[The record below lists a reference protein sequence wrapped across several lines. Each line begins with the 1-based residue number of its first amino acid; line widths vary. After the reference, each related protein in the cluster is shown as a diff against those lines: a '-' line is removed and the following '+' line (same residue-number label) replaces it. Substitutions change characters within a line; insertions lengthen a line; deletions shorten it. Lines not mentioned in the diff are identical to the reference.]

1 MVSPTVDE
9 YSRIAGRGQRVPL
22 RRRIPADLETP
33 VSAFLKLKPLG
44 ATFLLESVEQGI
56 QVGRYSFIGIGPMQ
70 TIRLVG
76 GTVEIRSGMAEGD
89 GDGRDGRDGGDGGD
103 AVSRRPVDPQD
114 PFAPVREQLARYAD
128 LTGDDLPAAFAGA
141 VGYLGYEVVRYF
153 ENVPVPD
160 EPGMKLPDYCFLI
173 PLTLAVFDH
182 VKSEIEFITLPADGE
197 PGATY
202 RQAETRIEQ
211 LLGGL
216 QTPIDHGLASGR
228 DVQRK
233 SLQPNMTEES
243 FHKRVERAK
252 EHILAGDA
260 FQIVLS
266 QRLAGETTV
275 APFQIYRA
283 LRILNPSPY
292 MFFIDYDDFQIIGSS
307 PEVLV
312 KLESR
317 HALVCPIAG
326 TRPRGDSPQRDQELE
341 EELIANEKER
351 AEHVMLVDL
360 GRNDLGRVCEI
371 GSVQPESLMHI
382 EKYSHVMHIVSRVTG
397 TLKKEH
403 DMFDLLR
410 ATFPAG
416 TVTGAPKIRAM
427 EIIRD
432 LEGDAR
438 GPYAG
443 AVGYF
448 GRQGDMDLCITIR
461 TLVMQGTT
469 FYAQAGAGIVADSD
483 PAAEYQETLNKIR
496 AVTRAIEI
504 AEEGF

>member
-9 YSRIAGRGQRVPL
+9 YCRISDRGGRVPL
-22 RRRIPADLETP
+22 RRRIPADLDTP
-33 VSAFLKLKPLG
+33 VSAFLKLKPAG
-44 ATFLLESVEQGI
+44 AAFLLESVEQGI
-56 QVGRYSFIGIGPMQ
+56 QVGRYSFIGIGPMVSL
-70 TIRLVG
+70 RLAG
-76 GTVEIRSGMAEGD
+76 ESVEIRRADRSE
-89 GDGRDGRDGGDGGD
+89 R
-103 AVSRRPVDPQD
+103 VPVDPAD
-114 PFAPVREQLARYAD
+114 PFAPVRAELQRHSALV
-128 LTGDDLPAAFAGA
+128 GDELPAAFGGA
-141 VGYLGYEVVRYF
+141 VGYLGYEIVRYF
-153 ENVPVPD
+153 ETLPLPD
-160 EPGMKLPDYCFLI
+160 QAGLGLPDYCFLF
-173 PLTLAVFDH
+173 PETLAVFDH
-182 VKSEIEFITLPADGE
+182 VKSEIEIVTLP
-197 PGATY
+197 P
-202 RQAETRIEQ
+202 QAEPQEAYFGAVARIDR
-211 LLGGL
+211 LLEAL
-216 QTPIDHGLASGR
+216 QSPIPHGFARRPAGER
-228 DVQRK
+228 ATVK
-233 SLQPNMTEES
+233 ANMTEES
-243 FHKRVERAK
+243 FRKRVAQAK

-266 QRLAGETTV
+266 QRLEGRTEV

-312 KLESR
+312 KLEGR

-326 TRPRGDSPQRDQELE
+326 TRPRGESPQKDQELE
-341 EELIANEKER
+341 AELLANEKEC

-382 EKYSHVMHIVSRVTG
+382 EKYSHVMHIVSRITG
-397 TLKKEH
+397 TLKPEH

-427 EIIRD
+427 EIIHA

-461 TLVMQGTT
+461 TLVMKGGT

-483 PAAEYQETLNKIR
+483 PAAEYRETLNKIR
-496 AVTRAIEI
+496 AVTRSIEI